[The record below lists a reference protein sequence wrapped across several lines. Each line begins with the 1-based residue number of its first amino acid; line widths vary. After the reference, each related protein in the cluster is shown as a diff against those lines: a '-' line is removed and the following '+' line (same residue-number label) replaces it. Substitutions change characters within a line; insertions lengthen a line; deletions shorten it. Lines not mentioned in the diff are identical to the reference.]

1 MDQEQELDAYPAKLP
16 KVGVWFLWT
25 MLWLA
30 VAVTTVGTC
39 FLGAFLITLLGSWWS
54 GCCTR
59 SAGWCWVSP
68 GRWSWRCWPG
78 VWPVWTGEL
87 HLKLAE
93 MKRDDGSL

>member
-39 FLGAFLITLLGSWWS
+39 FLGAFLIKLLGSW
-54 GCCTR
+54 
-59 SAGWCWVSP
+59 
-68 GRWSWRCWPG
+68 
-78 VWPVWTGEL
+78 
-87 HLKLAE
+87 
-93 MKRDDGSL
+93 